1 MFSSASPG
9 TAWTFTI
16 HATDAGVRQC
26 FSPTRCN
33 SQSRSHAHIT
43 HRTSQ
48 KAELFCEIRM
58 MREAA
63 FVIARSAMEAYD
75 CWLFPKSPTQP
86 EGELRKTNFSNVIF
100 LTDSL
105 HQFA

>member
-1 MFSSASPG
+1 
-9 TAWTFTI
+9 
-16 HATDAGVRQC
+16 
-26 FSPTRCN
+26 
-33 SQSRSHAHIT
+33 
-43 HRTSQ
+43 
-48 KAELFCEIRM
+48 M
-58 MREAA
+58 MRQAA